1 MIDSLFGLVMLLLMS
16 AWMAELISVQS
27 KLSSSAALLTPREQ
41 IDYLAAVSYA
51 NPDLKPC
58 RDLLPTAK
66 SPSLKKSLQLL
77 LLSGQLMGRPDG
89 QSIESFL
96 RASQAAGDVPYDDSE
111 SDQRLLPITKA
122 SNPEPNAFFFH
133 NRDWSIALTSTDPAR
148 QNLVEDLHLCPDT

>member
-16 AWMAELISVQS
+16 AWMAELVSVQS
-27 KLSSSAALLTPREQ
+27 KLSSSTAMLTPREQ

-51 NPDLKPC
+51 NPDLRPC

-89 QSIESFL
+89 QSIDSFF
-96 RASQAAGDVPYDDSE
+96 RASQAAGEVPYEDSE
-111 SDQRLLPITKA
+111 SDQLQGSSAYSQIPIIKKVFAAIT
-122 SNPEPNAFFFH
+122 FI
-133 NRDWSIALTSTDPAR
+133 RSTHGTTGWPV
-148 QNLVEDLHLCPDT
+148 N